1 MRAIFSA
8 SSPIRSRSVTIFD
21 TPMIKRKSL
30 AAGCRAR
37 KRLPEQMVRGLAKYT
52 GEAIAAHAPTSW
64 RWRGRRVRLV
74 DGTTVS
80 MPDTFANQR
89 AYPQSRSQRS
99 GLGFPLC
106 RMVGIVCL
114 VSGAVLNAATGRYR
128 GKGGDERTLLR
139 SMLDTLERGD
149 VLVGDALFATYF
161 LLCALRERGIDA
173 VFEQHGARQR
183 TTDFRRGKRLGVRD
197 HLIELDKP
205 AIKPDWMSK
214 APGQRPRCKRCAQT
228 RPFMTWC

>member
-1 MRAIFSA
+1 
-8 SSPIRSRSVTIFD
+8 
-21 TPMIKRKSL
+21 
-30 AAGCRAR
+30 
-37 KRLPEQMVRGLAKYT
+37 
-52 GEAIAAHAPTSW
+52 
-64 RWRGRRVRLV
+64 
-74 DGTTVS
+74 
-80 MPDTFANQR
+80 
-89 AYPQSRSQRS
+89 
-99 GLGFPLC
+99 
-106 RMVGIVCL
+106 MVGIVCL

-214 APGQRPRCKRCAQT
+214 AEYARAPDSITVREVRTGGKTLVTTLLCPKQT
-228 RPFMTWC
+228 SKADLKAVYQSRWHVELDLRNIKTTLAACRTFQS